1 MRHNVIKLVKTSPH
15 LLQQLALPLRELI
28 VQTLLNEPENDAWL
42 LALVT
47 DIPSDAYKFLDEERN
62 FTPYKEPVHYFS
74 DHNLCIII
82 DGDTP
87 YPFQF
92 DKERNAYSSIKPLDW
107 DLDYSD
113 EDKGFIKILKRH
125 SPTESQSTTS
135 NSASDSDNE
144 ENTKS
149 DSEGDGKSPTI
160 QTIGPT

>member
-1 MRHNVIKLVKTSPH
+1 MYQHGVIKLVKTSPH

-74 DHNLCIII
+74 DYNLCIII
-82 DGDTP
+82 NGDTP

-92 DKERNAYSSIKPLDW
+92 DETRNAYSSIKPLDW
-107 DLDYSD
+107 DLEYSKN
-113 EDKGFIKILKRH
+113 DKAFIKRFQRH
-125 SPTESQSTTS
+125 SPTESHSTTS
-135 NSASDSDNE
+135 NSASDSDNGRT
-144 ENTKS
+144 N
-149 DSEGDGKSPTI
+149 
-160 QTIGPT
+160 

>member
-1 MRHNVIKLVKTSPH
+1 M
-15 LLQQLALPLRELI
+15 QQLTLPVQELI

-47 DIPSDAYKFLDEERN
+47 DIPSNAYKFLDEERN

-74 DHNLCIII
+74 DYNLCIII

-92 DKERNAYSSIKPLDW
+92 DEERNAYSSIKPLNW
-107 DLDYSD
+107 HLEYIKSD
-113 EDKGFIKILKRH
+113 DAFIKRFQRH
-125 SPTESQSTTS
+125 SPTESNSTTS

-144 ENTKS
+144 ESTAK
-149 DSEGDGKSPTI
+149 
-160 QTIGPT
+160 QW